1 MRIRVNHKRSKLV
14 ATSGTPTQCVNCA
27 VRERALFQG
36 IPPEQLKWTQT
47 YRENQYR
54 IEARSQLFEEGEDHP
69 FAYTLYSG
77 WMMLTKSSTGGR
89 RQVLRFALPGDFIGF
104 QANLRGNMSYGAY
117 ALTDCRLCAFPRSEL
132 STMMSETPALAR
144 RMAMLSARDMAFME
158 QVLLATG
165 QKNARERLTSLLLQ
179 LYVRVQALGNLIPE
193 SDEDSIKL
201 PISQEKLGE
210 ALGITAEH
218 VNRTLRELREE
229 QVLEVKSKRLRVF
242 NLNRALEI
250 AELDT
255 DIIEEQALL

>member
-1 MRIRVNHKRSKLV
+1 MNHKRSQLV
-14 ATSGTPTQCVNCA
+14 ATSGTPTQCVSCA

-104 QANLRGNMSYGAY
+104 QANLSGNMSYGAY
-117 ALTDCRLCAFPRSEL
+117 ALTDCRLCAFPRARL
-132 STMMSETPALAR
+132 SSMMKETPELAA
-144 RMAMLSARDMAFME
+144 RMAMLNARDMSFME

-179 LYVRVQALGNLIPE
+179 LYVRVQSLGNLVPE
-193 SDEDSIKL
+193 TDENSIRF
-201 PISQEKLGE
+201 PISQEKMGE
-210 ALGITAEH
+210 ALGMTAEH
-218 VNRTLRELREE
+218 VNRSLRELREE
-229 QVLEVKSKRLRVF
+229 GVLEVKSRRLKIL

-250 AELDT
+250 AEIDMQT
-255 DIIEEQALL
+255 IEQQALL